1 MPIPVMEALLQ
12 DVRHALRAFR
22 HNRGFVAVAVLS
34 LMLGIGATTAIFS
47 VVYGVLI
54 DPYPYARSGEIWAPG
69 IQAVTPSQERGPFSM
84 AEYLEMKKVPA
95 FADVMA
101 TSFASVLLTGEFAP
115 ESFNGVLMSGNAF
128 NFLGV
133 PPVVGRTIQP
143 SDLSPSGEPAPVVV
157 LSHRLWTRLFQADPG
172 AIGKTLRLNE
182 RPYTIVGVMPPRFG
196 WYGNDGLWMPMGT
209 TPDAVQF
216 LFPIVRLAPGVSPQ
230 TATEQLQAL
239 FKRLSE
245 VTPSSFPRD
254 GFSSSL
260 RNYLDVTVA
269 AGEMQAS
276 LRLLFGAVGFLLLI
290 ACANV
295 ANLQLAL
302 ATARVREMALR
313 LALGAWRGRL
323 LRQLLTESVLLAMI
337 GGVLGV
343 LFAYGATKVI
353 VALMPEF
360 YLPNEARVT
369 VNKWVL
375 LFSLGISVLTGILF
389 GLMPALRASRPD
401 LTDALKDAGRGAG
414 TSVSTSRVRSVLVIA
429 EVALS
434 VLLLVSASLSIRSF
448 LAMQSVDA
456 GFDASRALMVGVP
469 LPPARYPTLEQ
480 RNTFALQLLERVAAI
495 PGVQAVAIGNGGLP
509 YGGARSTFAIS
520 GQTVDAD
527 RRLAVNMISADYL
540 RALGIPLKRG
550 RALTAAEVMRGDR
563 VALINEAALRYITD
577 GTDPIGK
584 RLRLDFLAQSPD
596 PNVKLALAP
605 PTGGELTI
613 VGVVGNVRED
623 LRREPQPRALVPF
636 TLFAP
641 PGRTL
646 AVRTLRGDPS
656 LLVNPVRAIVRE
668 LDKDQPLG
676 RPITLAELAAFQTLQ
691 PRFTMALFTFF
702 AALGLALAAA
712 GLYSL
717 LSYLV
722 TRRTH
727 EIGVRMALGA
737 RRSDVIRLMLQTG
750 GTLVFTGVIVGI
762 ILGLFTTR
770 LMRSQL
776 FGITSS
782 DPVSYAAVGALLG
795 LVGLI
800 ACYAPARRASTIDPL
815 RALRHE

>member
-1 MPIPVMEALLQ
+1 
-12 DVRHALRAFR
+12 
-22 HNRGFVAVAVLS
+22 
-34 LMLGIGATTAIFS
+34 
-47 VVYGVLI
+47 
-54 DPYPYARSGEIWAPG
+54 
-69 IQAVTPSQERGPFSM
+69 
-84 AEYLEMKKVPA
+84 
-95 FADVMA
+95 
-101 TSFASVLLTGEFAP
+101 
-115 ESFNGVLMSGNAF
+115 
-128 NFLGV
+128 
-133 PPVVGRTIQP
+133 
-143 SDLSPSGEPAPVVV
+143 
-157 LSHRLWTRLFQADPG
+157 
-172 AIGKTLRLNE
+172 
-182 RPYTIVGVMPPRFG
+182 
-196 WYGNDGLWMPMGT
+196 
-209 TPDAVQF
+209 
-216 LFPIVRLAPGVSPQ
+216 
-230 TATEQLQAL
+230 
-239 FKRLSE
+239 
-245 VTPSSFPRD
+245 
-254 GFSSSL
+254 
-260 RNYLDVTVA
+260 
-269 AGEMQAS
+269 
-276 LRLLFGAVGFLLLI
+276 
-290 ACANV
+290 
-295 ANLQLAL
+295 
-302 ATARVREMALR
+302 
-313 LALGAWRGRL
+313 
-323 LRQLLTESVLLAMI
+323 
-337 GGVLGV
+337 VLGV
-343 LFAYGATKVI
+343 LFAYGATQVI

-389 GLMPALRASRPD
+389 GLVPALRASRPD

-414 TSVSTSRVRSVLVIA
+414 ISASTSRARSVLVIA

-448 LAMQSVDA
+448 LAMQSVDL
-456 GFDASRALMVGVP
+456 GFDASGALMVGVP

-480 RNTFALQLLERVAAI
+480 RNAFALQLLERVAAI
-495 PGVQAVAIGNGGLP
+495 PGVQAAAMGNGGLP
-509 YGGARSTFAIS
+509 YGGANSTFAIS

-596 PNVKLALAP
+596 PNVKLAPAP
-605 PTGGELTI
+605 PAGGELTI
-613 VGVVGNVRED
+613 VGVVGNVKDD

-656 LLVNPVRAIVRE
+656 LLVNPLRAIVRE

-676 RPITLAELAAFQTLQ
+676 RPVTFAELAAFQTLQ

-750 GTLVFTGVIVGI
+750 GTLVGTGVLVGI

-776 FGITSS
+776 FGIAST
-782 DPVSYAAVGALLG
+782 DPVSFAVVGALLG

-800 ACYAPARRASTIDPL
+800 ACYAPARRAATIDPL